1 MQTITKIFSILFI
14 TNVYSNEIIN
24 DSKHIISASDYTPVF
39 VVLAFIAAIGIF
51 ILHRH
56 YDNKRINE
64 ELKNTID
71 EELKKSREKDKIIF
85 TQSKLASMGEMME
98 NIAHQWRQ
106 PLSQVNSAVLVIDDI
121 LYEKKINDSVIE
133 EKLLEIESL
142 TKYMSKTIDD
152 FKDFFNKNKKREKF
166 SLNELIEHSIYI
178 VKGTLK
184 SNNIEV
190 KTYFNEKLVFNG
202 YKNELQQ
209 AIITI
214 LNNAKFMFVHRN
226 IFKPRITIRAEKI
239 DDYFAITISDNAGG
253 IDAEVISKIFEPY
266 FTTKHKSQGAGLGLY
281 ISKMMIEESMNGKL
295 NVKNSN
301 GGACFEIIL
310 KADDE

>member
-1 MQTITKIFSILFI
+1 MQTVTKIFSILFI
-14 TNVYSNEIIN
+14 TNLYSDEIIKGSSN
-24 DSKHIISASDYTPVF
+24 TLSVYTPAF
-39 VVLAFIAAIGIF
+39 VVLTFFTSVVIF
-51 ILHRH
+51 LIYR
-56 YDNKRINE
+56 YYNNKRVDE
-64 ELKNTID
+64 ELKNTAE
-71 EELKKSREKDKIIF
+71 EELKKSKERDKIIF

-166 SLNELIEHSIYI
+166 SLNELIEHSVYI

-190 KTYFNEKLVFNG
+190 KTYFNEKLICNS

-209 AIITI
+209 AIVTI
-214 LNNAKFMFVHRN
+214 LNNAKFMFIHRN
-226 IFKPRITIRAEKI
+226 IFKPKITIRAEKI
-239 DDYFAITISDNAGG
+239 DDNFLITISDNAGG
-253 IDAEVISKIFEPY
+253 IDDVVISKIFEPY
-266 FTTKHKSQGAGLGLY
+266 FTTKHKSQGTGLGLY
-281 ISKMMIEESMNGKL
+281 ISKMMIEESMGGKL
-295 NVKNSN
+295 SVKNSN
-301 GGACFEIIL
+301 GGASFEIIL
-310 KADDE
+310 KGNNE

>member
-1 MQTITKIFSILFI
+1 MQTVIKIFSILFI
-14 TNVYSNEIIN
+14 TNLYSNETT
-24 DSKHIISASDYTPVF
+24 KHLSDTFSVYTPYF
-39 VVLAFIAAIGIF
+39 AILTFFAAIVIF
-51 ILHRH
+51 LMYR
-56 YDNKRINE
+56 YYNNKRV
-64 ELKNTID
+64 D
-71 EELKKSREKDKIIF
+71 EELKKTVEEELRKSKERDKIIF

-106 PLSQVNSAVLVIDDI
+106 PLSQINSAVLVIDDI

-166 SLNELIEHSIYI
+166 SLNELIEHSVYI

-190 KTYFNEKLVFNG
+190 KTYFNEKLLCNS
-202 YKNELQQ
+202 YRNELQQ

-214 LNNAKFMFVHRN
+214 LNNAKFMFIHRN
-226 IFKPRITIRAEKI
+226 IFKPKITIRAEKV
-239 DDYFAITISDNAGG
+239 DDNFSITICDNAGG
-253 IDAEVISKIFEPY
+253 IDKEIISKIFEPY
-266 FTTKHKSQGAGLGLY
+266 FTTKHKSQGTGLGLY
-281 ISKMMIEESMNGKL
+281 ISKMMIEESMGGKL
-295 NVKNSN
+295 SVKNSN

-310 KADDE
+310 KGDDE